1 MPGLKVLQVD
11 KMNPGKGESRSLY
24 ANISKFCMEIY
35 LRWMSDFI
43 LDMPNALR

>member
-11 KMNPGKGESRSLY
+11 KMNPGDGESRSLY
-24 ANISKFCMEIY
+24 ASVSKFFMEIH

-43 LDMPNALR
+43 LDMPSALR